1 MNQNTTGT
9 AANLSGTP
17 TLPSGTTLVAPV
29 LGTPAS
35 GNLANCTFPT
45 LNQNKTGTAAGLS
58 GSQTANYIYA
68 APNGSAGAAA
78 FRAMVAA
85 DVPTLN
91 QNTTGNAATVTTVAV
106 SQGGFGTTSALTPGS
121 TVALNA
127 GNGTTFTLT
136 PAQTETINAS
146 GGTAGQEIHMVI
158 TTSGTTSYT
167 LTFGTNF
174 HSSGTLATG
183 TSTGKVF
190 VITFVDVGGTFYEV
204 CRTGAM

>member
-1 MNQNTTGT
+1 M
-9 AANLSGTP
+9 
-17 TLPSGTTLVAPV
+17 
-29 LGTPAS
+29 
-35 GNLANCTFPT
+35 
-45 LNQNKTGTAAGLS
+45 
-58 GSQTANYIYA
+58 
-68 APNGSAGAAA
+68 
-78 FRAMVAA
+78 
-85 DVPTLN
+85 
-91 QNTTGNAATVTTVAV
+91 
-106 SQGGFGTTSALTPGS
+106 
-121 TVALNA
+121 ALNA

-174 HSSGTLATG
+174 HAAGTLATG

-204 CRTGAM
+204 CRTAAM